1 MDVGKGILKSILQSF
16 DEANEELGRLD
27 EFMTLSSTYGRA
39 QKPSNLAYILS
50 GNGLDSFKL
59 IVNKFASLLSTA
71 KQTLCHLM
79 SEVGLLVKDNYAA
92 RPKIDYGHLIIQSE
106 GILINRDF
114 GPINKPMSFAERN
127 DLKVSVMKEKLDQT
141 TAKAGPSTACP
152 TNNNVDDDEG
162 SKCDG
167 GGDVEKEDIIFLKD
181 MLYSENISSNA
192 RRKLRNLLYRANKKS
207 ATMAKVPENKKAKV
221 INASKRSLRQAAR
234 ILETATDK
242 KGAENSL
249 ELSIDNVS
257 G

>member
-1 MDVGKGILKSILQSF
+1 M
-16 DEANEELGRLD
+16 
-27 EFMTLSSTYGRA
+27 
-39 QKPSNLAYILS
+39 
-50 GNGLDSFKL
+50 
-59 IVNKFASLLSTA
+59 
-71 KQTLCHLM
+71 
-79 SEVGLLVKDNYAA
+79 
-92 RPKIDYGHLIIQSE
+92 
-106 GILINRDF
+106 
-114 GPINKPMSFAERN
+114 
-127 DLKVSVMKEKLDQT
+127 
-141 TAKAGPSTACP
+141 
-152 TNNNVDDDEG
+152 
-162 SKCDG
+162 
-167 GGDVEKEDIIFLKD
+167 EKEDIIFLKD